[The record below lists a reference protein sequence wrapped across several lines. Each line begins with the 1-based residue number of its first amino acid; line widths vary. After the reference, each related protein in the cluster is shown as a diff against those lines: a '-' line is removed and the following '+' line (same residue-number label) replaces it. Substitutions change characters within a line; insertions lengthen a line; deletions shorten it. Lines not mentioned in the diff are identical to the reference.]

1 MRLQKKKFFLTV
13 IFFACGIGAG
23 CFCGSPAYAAGNDEN
38 LVYNFKD
45 AKKEGTVTFTKKWKD
60 RKQILCESIT
70 RARGKPRTGLAKE

>member
-1 MRLQKKKFFLTV
+1 MRLQKNKVFLTV

-45 AKKEGTVTFTKKWKD
+45 AKKEGTVTFTKK
-60 RKQILCESIT
+60 
-70 RARGKPRTGLAKE
+70 

>member
-45 AKKEGTVTFTKKWKD
+45 AKKEGTVTFTKK
-60 RKQILCESIT
+60 
-70 RARGKPRTGLAKE
+70 